1 MSFSMTMHVI
11 DTSSDESDDVS
22 EILTVVTLL
31 VHEHEENQVQMYR
44 GSTMGRAAGKDCKR
58 EAGHDQLRRDYSHQT
73 DPLFKAPLSLDV
85 LGREDAC
92 V

>member
-31 VHEHEENQVQMYR
+31 VHEHEENQVQMYM
-44 GSTMGRAAGKDCKR
+44 GSVKVRTVGKDR
-58 EAGHDQLRRDYSHQT
+58 
-73 DPLFKAPLSLDV
+73 
-85 LGREDAC
+85 
-92 V
+92 